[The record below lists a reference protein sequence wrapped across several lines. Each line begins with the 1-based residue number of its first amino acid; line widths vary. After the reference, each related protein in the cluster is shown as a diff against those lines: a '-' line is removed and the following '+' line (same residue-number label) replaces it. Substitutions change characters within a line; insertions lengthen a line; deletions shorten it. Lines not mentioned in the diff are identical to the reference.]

1 MTERA
6 LQQQVFDFF
15 RLALPTEACAFTVP
29 NGDGRMTTAPGTL
42 SGVPDILII
51 YRGRPIFIELK
62 TAKGAVRPS
71 QRFVHDKLVLA
82 GAVVTVCRSLDDV
95 HDFLATLMP
104 LRARVNA

>member
-15 RLALPTEACAFTVP
+15 RLALPADACAFTVP

-42 SGVPDILII
+42 SGVPDILVV

-62 TAKGAVRPS
+62 TKTGAVRPS
-71 QRFVHDKLVLA
+71 QKWVHDKLTQA
-82 GAVVTVCRSLDDV
+82 GAVVTVCRSLEDV
-95 HDFLATLMP
+95 QDFLSMLMP
-104 LRARVNA
+104 LRARIAA